1 MERNQNESV
10 TRVVNRY
17 KEPFDV
23 YIGRG
28 SMWGNP
34 YSHKDGTLAAHQVA
48 TVEEAVESY
57 RCHLMQQIAT
67 MEITTSELR
76 ALEGKTLG
84 CFCKPKPC
92 HGDAIIEV
100 INWIKRYD

>member
-1 MERNQNESV
+1 MPQRI

-28 SMWGNP
+28 SKWGNP
-34 YSHKDGTLAAHQVA
+34 YSHLDNTKAEHRVA
-48 TVEEAVESY
+48 TVEEAIEGY
-57 RCHLMQQIAT
+57 RRHLLRQIAT
-67 MEITTSELR
+67 LQITTQELLE
-76 ALEGKTLG
+76 LEGKTLG

-92 HGDAIIEV
+92 HGDVIVEMIEWV
-100 INWIKRYD
+100 KRYE

>member
-1 MERNQNESV
+1 MSQRI

-28 SMWGNP
+28 SKWGNP
-34 YSHKDGTLAAHQVA
+34 YSHLDNTKAEHRVT
-48 TVEEAVESY
+48 TVEEAIEGY
-57 RCHLMQQIAT
+57 RMQLMRQIAT
-67 MEITTSELR
+67 LQITTRDLLE
-76 ALEGKTLG
+76 LEGKTLG

-92 HGDAIIEV
+92 HGDVIVDMIE
-100 INWIKRYD
+100 WIKRYE

>member
-1 MERNQNESV
+1 MPQRI

-28 SMWGNP
+28 SKWGNP
-34 YSHKDGTLAAHQVA
+34 YSHLDNTKAEHRVA
-48 TVEEAVESY
+48 TVEEAIEGY
-57 RCHLMQQIAT
+57 WMQLLHQIAT
-67 MEITTSELR
+67 LQITTQDLLE
-76 ALEGKTLG
+76 LEGKTLG

-92 HGDAIIEV
+92 HGDVIVEMIEWV
-100 INWIKRYD
+100 KRYE

>member
-1 MERNQNESV
+1 MSQRI

-28 SMWGNP
+28 SKWGNP
-34 YSHKDGTLAAHQVA
+34 YSHLDNTKAEHRVA
-48 TVEEAVESY
+48 TVEEAIDGY
-57 RCHLMQQIAT
+57 RMQLMHQIAT
-67 MEITTSELR
+67 LQITTQDLLE
-76 ALEGKTLG
+76 LEGKTLG

-92 HGDAIIEV
+92 HGDVIVELIEWV
-100 INWIKRYD
+100 KRYE